1 MVEAPAQGDVDDIQH
16 SIPYFPVGPD
26 LTIQIPA
33 EYMPSE
39 IQAVHYFDIFFTHIH
54 PYVPVLNKHLF
65 YNQWYSNRESI
76 SPLIL
81 EAIFACAGRL
91 SDDPTQG
98 LKWLALAGSM
108 DLFQYLLDVILT
120 LSRARRLVHGCSST
134 EHHTGVTYH
143 PKSS

>member
-1 MVEAPAQGDVDDIQH
+1 MVEAPAQGDFDDIQH
-16 SIPYFPVGPD
+16 GIPYFPVGPD

-39 IQAVHYFDIFFTHIH
+39 GQAVHYFDIFFTHIH
-54 PYVPVLNKHLF
+54 PYVPVLNKHHF
-65 YNQWYSNRESI
+65 YNQWYSDRDAI

-98 LKWLALAGSM
+98 LKWLSLAGSKN
-108 DLFQYLLDVILT
+108 LVCSIL
-120 LSRARRLVHGCSST
+120 GNC
-134 EHHTGVTYH
+134 
-143 PKSS
+143 